1 MLISV
6 WGYKRVCRRAGVVDL
21 NFVQDLTATERLGDE
36 HLSQLLEVK
45 ERHTPAQYQ
54 GAIRLLTMQVPK
66 RGVRRSSQRFFRAK
80 SGRRR

>member
-1 MLISV
+1 MLSSV
-6 WGYKRVCRRAGVVDL
+6 SGYKRVCRRAGVIDL

-36 HLSQLLEVK
+36 HLGQLLEVK
-45 ERHTPAQYQ
+45 ERHTPAQNHCAV
-54 GAIRLLTMQVPK
+54 GLLTMQVPK